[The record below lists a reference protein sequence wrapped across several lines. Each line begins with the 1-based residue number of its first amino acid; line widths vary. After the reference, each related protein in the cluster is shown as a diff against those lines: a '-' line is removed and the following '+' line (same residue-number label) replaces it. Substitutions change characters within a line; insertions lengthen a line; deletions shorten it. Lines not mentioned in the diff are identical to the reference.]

1 MSYPSSKGFEFKL
14 GAVRDCASGV
24 GSSEQNQLRRQAA
37 NLLTDRREPSASS
50 GKTPDFGANGQ
61 SSLHKLE
68 LVSNDS
74 GKGQD
79 AAQSQG
85 GLDQVTEAAAH
96 RMSHSEA
103 AMAQTD
109 GDQAKTIMATSPTE
123 AALKTLLDR
132 DRSAAVDLAVQ
143 QPDVRSIALNSDI
156 NGTFQSEVKQRITG
170 V

>member
-1 MSYPSSKGFEFKL
+1 MSYPPKGFEFKL
-14 GAVRDCASGV
+14 GAVRDSASGV
-24 GSSEQNQLRRQAA
+24 GSSEQNPLRRLAA
-37 NLLTDRREPSASS
+37 NLLTDPRESSARS
-50 GKTPDFGANGQ
+50 GKTPDFGTQAL

-68 LVSNDS
+68 VVSNDS
-74 GKGQD
+74 GKGQG
-79 AAQSQG
+79 AAQPQG

-96 RMSHSEA
+96 RMSHSEG

-143 QPDVRSIALNSDI
+143 RPDVQSIASNSDI
-156 NGTFQSEVKQRITG
+156 KGTFQSEVQQRVTG
-170 V
+170 H